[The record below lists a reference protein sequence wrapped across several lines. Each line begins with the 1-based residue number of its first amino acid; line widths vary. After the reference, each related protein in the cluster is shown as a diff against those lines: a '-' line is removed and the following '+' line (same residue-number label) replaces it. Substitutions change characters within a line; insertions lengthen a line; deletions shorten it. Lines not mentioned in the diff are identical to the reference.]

1 MKKRGIAVVVVGYP
15 ATPIISSRVRFCLSA
30 AHTKEDL
37 DYALHCISEI
47 GNDMLLKVSISR
59 KAADF
64 EYEEAE
70 EYAEKYLKWEKLE

>member
-47 GNDMLLKVSISR
+47 GNEMLLKVSVSTR
-59 KAADF
+59 PSDF
-64 EYEEAE
+64 EYEDAE
-70 EYAEKYLKWEKLE
+70 EYVEKYLPWTVL